1 MAWSVRGGNIKWFT
15 FNYFG
20 FLILE
25 VNPSVAFVPRTANVC
40 LFSVLSPFL
49 AGFFNACMNLT
60 LCRPQYSG
68 GFHNRRGVCLVLG
81 RKGRRK
87 TSSWCAGRPHANSDV
102 TIKMDSASRA
112 PVGPQPWTLTIY
124 GRPGIWMEITKL
136 FVKCS
141 VLLFENTDTDS
152 I

>member
-1 MAWSVRGGNIKWFT
+1 MHQHYKNLLQLNCLFGNEALSGP
-15 FNYFG
+15 FG
-20 FLILE
+20 ATVGIVCSPFWVLE

-68 GFHNRRGVCLVLG
+68 GFHNSRGVCLVLS

-87 TSSWCAGRPHANSDV
+87 TSSCCAGRPHANSDV

-124 GRPGIWMEITKL
+124 GRPGI
-136 FVKCS
+136 
-141 VLLFENTDTDS
+141 
-152 I
+152 

>member
-1 MAWSVRGGNIKWFT
+1 MHQQYKNLLQLNCLFGNEAGP
-15 FNYFG
+15 FG
-20 FLILE
+20 STVGIVCSPFWVLE

-60 LCRPQYSG
+60 ICRRQYSG

-81 RKGRRK
+81 RGGRRK

-124 GRPGIWMEITKL
+124 GRPGI
-136 FVKCS
+136 
-141 VLLFENTDTDS
+141 
-152 I
+152 